1 MTALSKSLLCALAL
15 TLTSC
20 ATSKPKPSAYLP
32 PRIDCAESDIPR
44 KKRPA
49 EPVVSE
55 KSLIVWQLYA
65 YGLGDYAEGLLE
77 QRIATAVCMQSNREA
92 GNIR

>member
-1 MTALSKSLLCALAL
+1 
-15 TLTSC
+15 
-20 ATSKPKPSAYLP
+20 
-32 PRIDCAESDIPR
+32 
-44 KKRPA
+44 
-49 EPVVSE
+49 VVSE

-77 QRIATAVCMQSNREA
+77 QRIATAVCMQANREA